1 MAGHFVTLLQGLME
15 RPEAALGTLPLLTAG
30 ERRQIEEE
38 WNRTEEV
45 VEGLCVQQLF
55 EAQAERRGG
64 AVALVCGGER
74 LTYGELNE
82 RANQLAH
89 YLRANDV
96 GVETRVGL
104 CCTRSVE
111 LVIGMLGI
119 LKAGG
124 VYVPLDASY
133 PEERL
138 QWMVQDSGAVMVL
151 TQEDLASHFLYV
163 ASTVV
168 LDEDWE
174 SIGRYSGEN
183 PEVRVGP
190 ENLAYLIYTSG
201 STGEPKGVAV
211 EQGSIVRLAGEK
223 RSFRVGERDVC
234 CLLSSVTFDASTFE
248 IWVGLL
254 NGAQV
259 SIYGGFT
266 PSLEELGNF
275 IEREGV
281 STLWLTAGLFEQM
294 VDSQLERLGGVR
306 QLLTGGD
313 VVSPHHVRAVVGRR
327 GECAVINGYGPTENT
342 VFTTCHRMQG
352 EVGEVGEMERTP
364 IGKPIAGTTVY
375 VLDEEMMMVPVGVA
389 GELYTGGR
397 GVARGYFGQAAAT
410 GEKFVPNPFAGE
422 GEEGLRL
429 YRTGDRVRW
438 NPRGELEFLGRLDQQ
453 VKVRGYRI
461 EPGEIE
467 AVLVEEEGVEQAV
480 VVVREEQGDKR
491 LVGYVRGKRGA
502 VLDGAELRE
511 RLRERLPEY
520 MVPVAVVVVE
530 EMPLTSNG
538 KIDRQRLPEPEYGK
552 AGGGS
557 RGARTPVEEILC
569 GIYAEV
575 LGVER
580 VEVEDS
586 FFDLGGHSLL
596 ATQAIS
602 RIQSLFGTELP
613 LYDIFEA
620 PTVEGLARRVEQALR
635 EGVSG
640 EELPPMVR
648 VSREGR
654 LPLSFAQQRLWFLH
668 QLEPESI
675 AYNIPAVLLITGK
688 LDSDVLQRSLAEIV
702 RRHEVLR
709 TSLPVVHSDPIQRI
723 AAPHPVPL
731 PLIDLVGRE
740 QREEQAREIAS
751 AEAVRPFDLLRGTLF
766 RASLIRLESEKH
778 LLLFTLHHCVID
790 GWSVKI
796 LIREFTAIY
805 DAFTQ
810 GNPSPLP
817 DLTLQYADFASWQR
831 QWLAGAI
838 LEKYVSYWRRKLA
851 DVPMLQL
858 RIGKEGSEMQT
869 EQGRTDTYDLP
880 TDAVKALQE
889 LSRARCGTLF
899 MTLLAAFEILL
910 QRYSGQVDFAVGTPI
925 AGRDRMEIEQMIGFF
940 VNMLPLRADL
950 DGNPEFEELLGRVRT
965 TVLEAYTHQALPF
978 ERLVE
983 ELNPPRIDGRP
994 QIFQVIFTIE
1004 DDDYVHLPGGFEV
1017 LEASTTEGVIRFGL
1031 VLRIAP
1037 SASGWCASWRYNTS
1051 LFDAKEIERMQ
1062 SDFATLLEQIA
1073 AHPTARINELE
1084 LSEKWRPSNIAGRE
1098 QAAAHAAR
1106 IHFSAPK
1113 RAQAAHDNN

>member
-1 MAGHFVTLLQGLME
+1 
-15 RPEAALGTLPLLTAG
+15 
-30 ERRQIEEE
+30 
-38 WNRTEEV
+38 
-45 VEGLCVQQLF
+45 
-55 EAQAERRGG
+55 
-64 AVALVCGGER
+64 
-74 LTYGELNE
+74 
-82 RANQLAH
+82 
-89 YLRANDV
+89 
-96 GVETRVGL
+96 
-104 CCTRSVE
+104 
-111 LVIGMLGI
+111 
-119 LKAGG
+119 
-124 VYVPLDASY
+124 
-133 PEERL
+133 
-138 QWMVQDSGAVMVL
+138 
-151 TQEDLASHFLYV
+151 
-163 ASTVV
+163 
-168 LDEDWE
+168 
-174 SIGRYSGEN
+174 
-183 PEVRVGP
+183 
-190 ENLAYLIYTSG
+190 
-201 STGEPKGVAV
+201 
-211 EQGSIVRLAGEK
+211 
-223 RSFRVGERDVC
+223 
-234 CLLSSVTFDASTFE
+234 
-248 IWVGLL
+248 
-254 NGAQV
+254 
-259 SIYGGFT
+259 
-266 PSLEELGNF
+266 
-275 IEREGV
+275 
-281 STLWLTAGLFEQM
+281 
-294 VDSQLERLGGVR
+294 
-306 QLLTGGD
+306 
-313 VVSPHHVRAVVGRR
+313 
-327 GECAVINGYGPTENT
+327 
-342 VFTTCHRMQG
+342 
-352 EVGEVGEMERTP
+352 
-364 IGKPIAGTTVY
+364 
-375 VLDEEMMMVPVGVA
+375 
-389 GELYTGGR
+389 
-397 GVARGYFGQAAAT
+397 
-410 GEKFVPNPFAGE
+410 
-422 GEEGLRL
+422 
-429 YRTGDRVRW
+429 
-438 NPRGELEFLGRLDQQ
+438 
-453 VKVRGYRI
+453 
-461 EPGEIE
+461 
-467 AVLVEEEGVEQAV
+467 
-480 VVVREEQGDKR
+480 
-491 LVGYVRGKRGA
+491 
-502 VLDGAELRE
+502 
-511 RLRERLPEY
+511 
-520 MVPVAVVVVE
+520 
-530 EMPLTSNG
+530 
-538 KIDRQRLPEPEYGK
+538 
-552 AGGGS
+552 
-557 RGARTPVEEILC
+557 
-569 GIYAEV
+569 
-575 LGVER
+575 
-580 VEVEDS
+580 
-586 FFDLGGHSLL
+586 
-596 ATQAIS
+596 
-602 RIQSLFGTELP
+602 
-613 LYDIFEA
+613 
-620 PTVEGLARRVEQALR
+620 
-635 EGVSG
+635 
-640 EELPPMVR
+640 MVR

-899 MTLLAAFEILL
+899 MTLLAVFEILL

>member
-1 MAGHFVTLLQGLME
+1 
-15 RPEAALGTLPLLTAG
+15 
-30 ERRQIEEE
+30 
-38 WNRTEEV
+38 
-45 VEGLCVQQLF
+45 
-55 EAQAERRGG
+55 
-64 AVALVCGGER
+64 
-74 LTYGELNE
+74 
-82 RANQLAH
+82 
-89 YLRANDV
+89 
-96 GVETRVGL
+96 
-104 CCTRSVE
+104 
-111 LVIGMLGI
+111 MLGI

-190 ENLAYLIYTSG
+190 ENLAYFIYTSG

-538 KIDRQRLPEPEYGK
+538 KIDRQRLPEPEDGK

-557 RGARTPVEEILC
+557 RGARAPVEEILC

-640 EELPPMVR
+640 EELPLMVG

-675 AYNIPAVLLITGK
+675 AYNFPLVVHLRGWLDRGVLVRALE
-688 LDSDVLQRSLAEIV
+688 EIV

-709 TSLPVVHSDPIQRI
+709 TTFPAVEGEARQQIGEVGRVGRVGEVVE
-723 AAPHPVPL
+723 VE
-731 PLIDLVGRE
+731 DLSQEEEQERE
-740 QREEQAREIAS
+740 QRMQEMAEREARAPCEVGRGA
-751 AEAVRPFDLLRGTLF
+751 LLRVGLL
-766 RASLIRLESEKH
+766 RRGVDEDGRLS
-778 LLLFTLHHCVID
+778 TMHHIITD
-790 GWSVKI
+790 GWSMGI
-796 LIREFTAIY
+796 LVREFVALY
-805 DAFTQ
+805 RAYAQ
-810 GNPSPLP
+810 GEETPLAE
-817 DLTLQYADFASWQR
+817 LELQYADFAAWQR
-831 QWLAGAI
+831 ENQAQRKERELEYWRGQLAGLSV
-838 LEKYVSYWRRKLA
+838 LE
-851 DVPMLQL
+851 
-858 RIGKEGSEMQT
+858 
-869 EQGRTDTYDLP
+869 LP
-880 TDAVKALQE
+880 TDYPRPVVASGRGRRSRVVFGEE
-889 LSRARCGTLF
+889 LVRQVEEFNRRQGVTMY
-899 MTLLAAFEILL
+899 MTLLAGYQMLL
-910 QRYSGQVDFAVGTPI
+910 GRYCNQQDIAVGTVI
-925 AGRDRMEIEQMIGFF
+925 ANRNRLETEGLIGFF
-940 VNMLPLRADL
+940 IN
-950 DGNPEFEELLGRVRT
+950 T
-965 TVLEAYTHQALPF
+965 
-978 ERLVE
+978 
-983 ELNPPRIDGRP
+983 
-994 QIFQVIFTIE
+994 
-1004 DDDYVHLPGGFEV
+1004 
-1017 LEASTTEGVIRFGL
+1017 L
-1031 VLRIAP
+1031 VLRSRVEGRKRFAGFVGEVRGTVL
-1037 SASGWCASWRYNTS
+1037 SGY
-1051 LFDAKEIERMQ
+1051 
-1062 SDFATLLEQIA
+1062 
-1073 AHPTARINELE
+1073 
-1084 LSEKWRPSNIAGRE
+1084 
-1098 QAAAHAAR
+1098 
-1106 IHFSAPK
+1106 
-1113 RAQAAHDNN
+1113 AQQDLPLA